1 MIVMHWIL
9 SLLIWVPI
17 LGGCVVL
24 LLGQKESMA
33 CVSRWVALLFSLI
46 TLALCV
52 PLLHFFN
59 ASTYKMQFTE
69 YYTWIPT
76 LNIHYALGVDGISLL
91 FILLTSFTHFVII
104 LAAWRSIKHR
114 VAQYM
119 AIFLMSTGIMNG
131 CFAAT
136 DAMVFFIFYEVSMLP
151 MYLGIGIWGGE
162 RRAYAAMKFFLFT
175 FLGSVMM
182 LAAILYLGFHA
193 KTFDIAAFQNLIL
206 STHSEDWICLAF
218 LAAFAVKIPM
228 WPVHT
233 WLPDAHT
240 EAPAGGSVILA
251 ALMLKMGAY
260 GFVRFSLPIIPNVNA
275 GIDWLLIGLSLVA
288 IIYVGFACI
297 VQKDMK
303 RLIAYS
309 SISHMGL
316 VTLGIFMVFMI
327 AGKTHDFFDATLSV
341 QGAVFQMIAH
351 AFSSGALFIG
361 VGYLAQRFGSRL
373 IKDYSGLAHSMPIF
387 AAFFVVF
394 AMANVGLPG
403 TTGFVGEFM
412 VILAAFKANVWI
424 ALGAALTVL
433 LAPAYTLW
441 MVKRILF
448 GELKH
453 QAQAQAMDITGLEIF
468 VFVLLFVP
476 TIVLGLYPEP
486 ILALSHA
493 SVYHF
498 VGHVMNKVPLGVY

>member
-1 MIVMHWIL
+1 MLSHWIL
-9 SLLIWVPI
+9 SLLTWVPI
-17 LGGCVVL
+17 VGGLVVL
-24 LLGQKESMA
+24 ATGQNDKNA
-33 CVSRWVALLFSLI
+33 DASRWVALVFSTI
-46 TLALCV
+46 TLLLCI
-52 PLLHFFN
+52 PLYQYFD
-59 ASTYKMQFTE
+59 ASTYKMQFVE
-69 YYTWIPT
+69 YYTWIPS
-76 LNIHYALGVDGISLL
+76 LNIHYALGVDGISIL
-91 FILLTSFTHFVII
+91 FILFTSFTHFVII
-104 LAAWRSIKHR
+104 LAAWRSIKHN

-119 AIFLMSTGIMNG
+119 ALFLMSSGIMNG

-136 DAMVFFIFYEVSMLP
+136 DAILFFIFYEVSMIP

-162 RRAYAAMKFFLFT
+162 RRAYAALKFFLFT
-175 FLGSVMM
+175 FLGSVLM
-182 LAAILYLGFHA
+182 LVALLYLGYHA
-193 KTFDIAAFQNLIL
+193 GTFNIAAFQNIKL
-206 STHSEDWICLAF
+206 SVHAEDWIFLAF

-260 GFVRFSLPIIPNVNA
+260 GFLRFSLPIVPNVNA
-275 GIDWLLIGLSLVA
+275 GLDWLLIGLSLVA
-288 IIYVGFACI
+288 VIYVGFACI

-309 SISHMGL
+309 SISHMGI

-327 AGKTHDFFDATLSV
+327 VGKTHDLIDATLSV

-361 VGYLAQRFGSRL
+361 VGYLYERFGSRL
-373 IKDYSGLAHSMPIF
+373 IKDYSGIAHGMPIF
-387 AAFFVVF
+387 AAFFMVF
-394 AMANVGLPG
+394 AMTNLGLPG

-412 VILAAFKANVWI
+412 VVLAAFKANIWI

-441 MVKRILF
+441 MVKRVFF
-448 GELKH
+448 GEVKNE
-453 QAQAQAMDITGLEIF
+453 AQAQAVDISGLELV
-468 VFVLLFVP
+468 VFFLLFVP
-476 TIVLGLYPEP
+476 AIFFGIYPEP

-493 SVYHF
+493 SVHHF
-498 VGHVMNKVPLGVY
+498 VEHVMHKVPLGAY